1 MRKILYALL
10 SSITGKRQGSS
21 STSIKYVKQSDAAL
35 ARKFFA
41 DNLRRVIVLS
51 LIPLTI
57 LGSLSIFITVWYIRG
72 SVEQNSENRLNQINQ
87 LTEVIPAELDSL
99 SLSFDKDPKI
109 KLRLKNILNT
119 TSFSFEEVEALFYLR
134 NVIDV
139 PANSKSYIHSIYIY
153 YENSQGRFLSSR
165 DGIAQ
170 MDSVLDTSW
179 YTFYQSKVF
188 SGEEELVT
196 QPRELVASSDPNG
209 TTQVLTVYQPFGGL
223 NEDGHPRGVI
233 VMNVLPSYFAKSL
246 NLFNDWQGSY
256 SYIADPSGDPLITSD
271 SFGGSIP
278 LPESEQLAE
287 GHLIRSS
294 LGGALVTMK
303 QSPRLAWIAVSVI
316 PTKALYSLPRMIV
329 YITLA
334 LSVFSLLLSIIY
346 ALWITRKNYRQVTQI
361 VHVLEH
367 ADRHDDTVPAMP
379 DKIQD
384 VYELIV
390 KNILDT
396 FLEQKYLRIQLSERQ
411 AKMELLELKALQS
424 QMNPHFMSNTLHSIY
439 WKAFQLT
446 RSPNDACVM
455 IEQLSDLLE
464 YALRGTDDAV
474 TLHDELANVRGYIEL
489 QKTRF
494 SDRLQVIWDTRAE
507 MKDCRV
513 VKISMQPLVE
523 NSIHIGLAAQD
534 QLAVK
539 VKCRMNGA
547 NLHVTIIDNGP
558 GIPLERLKRI
568 RASFESDSMQGKHV
582 GLFNTS
588 KRLTLHYGAG
598 KWMRVLSKEGKG
610 TAITLIF
617 PQ

>member
-10 SSITGKRQGSS
+10 SSITGKRPGSS
-21 STSIKYVKQSDAAL
+21 STNIKYVKQSDAAL
-35 ARKFFA
+35 ARKFFTE
-41 DNLRRVIVLS
+41 NLRRVIVLT

-72 SVEQNSENRLNQINQ
+72 SMEQNSENRLNQINQ
-87 LTEVIPAELDSL
+87 LTEVIPTELDSL

-109 KLRLKNILNT
+109 RIRLKNILNT
-119 TSFSFEEVEALFYLR
+119 ASFSFEEVEALFYLR

-139 PANSKSYIHSIYIY
+139 PANSKAYIHSIYIY

-170 MDSVLDTSW
+170 LDSTLDTSW
-179 YTFYQSKVF
+179 YSFYQSEAFEGV
-188 SGEEELVT
+188 EDIIT
-196 QPRELVASSDPNG
+196 QPRELVTSSDPNG
-209 TTQVLTVYQPFGGL
+209 TTKVLTVYQPFG
-223 NEDGHPRGVI
+223 EPDVKGHPRGLI
-233 VMNVLPSYFAKSL
+233 VMNILPSYFAKSL
-246 NLFNDWQGSY
+246 NLFNEWQGSY
-256 SYIADPSGDPLITSD
+256 SYIADPRGAALITSD
-271 SFGGSIP
+271 SFGGRIP
-278 LPESEQLAE
+278 LPADEQLSHGE
-287 GHLIRSS
+287 LLRSS
-294 LGGALVTMK
+294 LDGALVTMK
-303 QSPRLAWIAVSVI
+303 QSSRLAWIAVSVI

-329 YITLA
+329 YITMA
-334 LSVFSLLLSIIY
+334 LSVFSLLLSMLY

-367 ADRHDDTVPAMP
+367 ADFQEDAIPAMP

-446 RSPNDACVM
+446 HSPNDACVM
-455 IEQLSDLLE
+455 IGQLSDLLE

-474 TLHDELANVRGYIEL
+474 TLQDELANVRGYVQL

-494 SDRLQVIWDTRAE
+494 SDRLKVIWDVETE
-507 MKDCRV
+507 MENCRV

-523 NSIHIGLAAQD
+523 NSIHIGLGAQD
-534 QLAVK
+534 LLAVK
-539 VKCRMNGA
+539 IKCRMNGA
-547 NLHVTIIDNGP
+547 SLHVTIIDNGP
-558 GIPLERLKRI
+558 GISGEQLAHI
-568 RASFESDSMQGKHV
+568 RTSFDSDSLQGKHL

-588 KRLTLHYGAG
+588 KRLSLHYGAG
-598 KWMRVLSKEGKG
+598 QWVRVLSKKGRG